1 MSALNNNLIL
11 NQLQDS
17 VLSYLGRNKNISLNG
32 LSKRCSISEPTL
44 RRIKNGQIKTLPT
57 LTTIIDLLCSLNK
70 VDKIPEL
77 IEIYKET
84 PIGAFLNE
92 HFSVLASGDY
102 SYEFNQELDESL
114 RDNISYLIFKLS
126 CNTSG
131 VTHTKIKE
139 MFGKHGTDKLEVLEK
154 KNLIKKES
162 DGETYKTAIE
172 AFSLGHEH
180 FVEHFKAV
188 ADFIKTGEIGP
199 KKNNLFYNFSESV
212 NEKGM
217 REILQIQR
225 LALKKIAKVLNDK
238 EYTGEIP
245 LFVLSAID
253 TLDLPQQEEDSAKS
267 KPTLH

>member
-1 MSALNNNLIL
+1 MSMVNNSLIL

-17 VLSYLGRNKNISLNG
+17 VHDYLNRNKNISLNG
-32 LSKRCSISEPTL
+32 LAKRCSISEPTL

-57 LTTIIDLLCSLNK
+57 LTTIVDLLCSLNK

-77 IEIYKET
+77 IELYKET
-84 PIGAFLNE
+84 PIGDFLAE
-92 HFSVLASGDY
+92 HFSVLSSTDL
-102 SYEFNQELDESL
+102 SYEFNQELDDAL
-114 RDNISYLIFKLS
+114 RDNISYLVFKLS

-131 VTHTKIKE
+131 VTRKKIQE
-139 MFGKHGTDKLEVLEK
+139 MFGRLGTDKLDALVGKGLVKLEG
-154 KNLIKKES
+154 NV
-162 DGETYKTAIE
+162 YRTAIE
-172 AFSLGHEH
+172 GFSLGHET
-180 FVEHFKAV
+180 FVDHFKAV

-225 LALKKIAKVLNDK
+225 TALKKIAKILND
-238 EYTGEIP
+238 EEFVGDIP

-253 TLDLPQQEEDSAKS
+253 TLDLPQAEDEQDTKG
-267 KPTLH
+267 PTLH